1 MAYEEY
7 LSQVLFFMNF
17 KVWFYRVDTCKSG
30 FTKTERHFRIFK
42 NWLFW
47 LHWNEIFIPQ
57 MLSSVAINYS
67 Y

>member
-42 NWLFW
+42 N
-47 LHWNEIFIPQ
+47 
-57 MLSSVAINYS
+57 
-67 Y
+67 